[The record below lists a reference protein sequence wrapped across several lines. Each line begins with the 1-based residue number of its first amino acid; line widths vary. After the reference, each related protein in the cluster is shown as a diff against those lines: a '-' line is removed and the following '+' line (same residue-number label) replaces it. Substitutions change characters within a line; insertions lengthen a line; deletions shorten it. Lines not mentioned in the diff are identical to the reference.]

1 MGMDTTNSSIL
12 LCVLWPYILTHTHTL
27 IFSHLIKKEEKKY
40 NGYTFFWTTTKLRSK
55 NKNFCFPSIHYG
67 SIHEHTMCE
76 DRRNDEKKIHS
87 PLNRCCCKTTTTSR
101 NFFAFFI
108 ETKSWEF
115 LLFLFHFFTVNIYK
129 EKRKK
134 ILLSISF
141 KSKFLTIG
149 NLETNEKNVIIPET
163 TNINE

>member
-1 MGMDTTNSSIL
+1 MWVWIQPTARYY
-12 LCVLWPYILTHTHTL
+12 CVCCGHIYWHTHTL

-101 NFFAFFI
+101 NFLPFLSKPKVESFFC
-108 ETKSWEF
+108 
-115 LLFLFHFFTVNIYK
+115 FFSTFSLWIFIK
-129 EKRKK
+129 KKK